1 MLGQIALNPAILL
14 PLLIL
19 VVIVIVILFSLNK
32 IRSKETSKFQRTCET
47 GSGIW

>member
-19 VVIVIVILFSLNK
+19 VVIVILFSLNK